1 MARNSKEQLK
11 QKISELEIEINGLK
25 SLAQTKDQ
33 TVASENLLLK
43 QQYENSL
50 KQKDTLHSSEILERD
65 TKIGTLTDENE
76 QKQKQLNKRELKKLA
91 EAYSEQ
97 EGQYKI
103 DSDTWFK
110 FVKLSFAIL
119 GGTVLFSVLMSRG
132 VVWYE
137 RFEFYLIN
145 FVALTFLIFSLK
157 QFTYFT
163 KLRTDYANRKTLAQS
178 YHNILSSSEDLDLKP
193 VFLKKAADVLAA
205 NNDIKQDSFT
215 LPEKLLETLAEV
227 SKNLSKKI

>member
-1 MARNSKEQLK
+1 MARTSKEQLK
-11 QKISELEIEINGLK
+11 QRIAELETEVSTLK

-33 TVASENLLLK
+33 TFASEKSLLK
-43 QQYENSL
+43 QQHESSL
-50 KQKDTLHSSEILERD
+50 QQKDALHSSEILERD
-65 TKIGTLTDENE
+65 TKIDTLTDEDE

-97 EGQYKI
+97 EGQYKT

-119 GGTVLFSVLMSRG
+119 GATVLFSVLMSRG
-132 VVWYE
+132 VAWYE

-178 YHNILSSSEDLDLKP
+178 YHNILTSSEDVELKP
-193 VFLKKAADVLAA
+193 VFLEKAAGVLAA
-205 NNDIKQDSFT
+205 SNDIKQDSFT